1 MCVAGHFKIAPL
13 EPVGFLD
20 IKLLCRRPLHPSP
33 LAPAP
38 AQASAL
44 SSAQV
49 HFALEMPSSAQASAQ
64 CSMIR
69 VHRTV
74 YLPGPK
80 CTWKFEMPS
89 SAQVHK
95 CTLHLGNCTV
105 RSRPSRTGLCLVGNR
120 TGPPWGGAV
129 EVLV

>member
-1 MCVAGHFKIAPL
+1 MLRVYFSKLLCTFDGRCRSLEIAPL
-13 EPVGFLD
+13 EQVGFPE
-20 IKLLCRRPLHPSP
+20 IKLLRRRPLHPSP

-74 YLPGPK
+74 YLPGPGPSAIELELEIPGPK
-80 CTWKFEMPS
+80 CT
-89 SAQVHK
+89 
-95 CTLHLGNCTV
+95 
-105 RSRPSRTGLCLVGNR
+105 RT
-120 TGPPWGGAV
+120 
-129 EVLV
+129 